1 MVGRSREDA
10 PLNLSNWLTRHA
22 QNAIGALGELSRNPI
37 ATALTVTV
45 IGIALALP
53 AALGVLVQSGR
64 ALAGGW
70 AEVRDFSVYLA
81 PGVAFDRAEELAR
94 ELRSKPGVASV
105 RVIPAD
111 TAAAELSK
119 DPGFAGALGTLET
132 NPLPHTLVV
141 RPLATADSA
150 TLEKLGAEVQKA
162 PGVDLVKLD
171 LQWVERLN
179 AGLDFLRR
187 LGLITGGLLLIAV
200 AIIVGNT
207 IRLDIQNRSAEIE
220 VAKLLGATNAFVRRP
235 FLYLGLWYGLLGGL
249 GAALILLTGLWAL
262 GEPIA
267 RLAGL
272 YGSSFALG
280 GPNGGTLL
288 AVLGGGVLAG
298 WGGAWMAVTRHLAAI
313 QPTV

>member
-1 MVGRSREDA
+1 M
-10 PLNLSNWLTRHA
+10 NLSNWLTRHA

-81 PGVAFDRAEELAR
+81 PGVALDRAEELAR

-111 TAAAELSK
+111 TAVAELSK
-119 DPGFAGALGTLET
+119 DPGFAGALAALDT

-141 RPLATADSA
+141 RPLATTDAGA
-150 TLEKLGAEVQKA
+150 LEQLGAQVQKA
-162 PGVDLVKLD
+162 PDVDLVKLD

-187 LGLITGGLLLIAV
+187 LGLITGGLLLTAV

-207 IRLDIQNRSAEIE
+207 IRLDIQNRAAEIE

-249 GAALILLTGLWAL
+249 VAALILLVGLWAL
-262 GEPIA
+262 GGPLA

-272 YGSSFALG
+272 YGSTFALG

-288 AVLGGGVLAG
+288 AVLGGGLLAG
-298 WGGAWMAVTRHLAAI
+298 WGGAWTAVTRHLAAS
-313 QPTV
+313 QPVV

>member
-1 MVGRSREDA
+1 M
-10 PLNLSNWLTRHA
+10 NLSSWLTRHA
-22 QNAIGALGELSRNPI
+22 QNAIGALGTLSRNPV

-70 AEVRDFSVYLA
+70 ADVRDFSVYLA
-81 PGVAFDRAEELAR
+81 PGVALDRAEALAR
-94 ELRSKPGVASV
+94 ELRGKPGVESV
-105 RVIPAD
+105 RLISAD
-111 TAAAELSK
+111 MAVAELSK
-119 DPGFAGALGTLET
+119 DPGFAGALAALEA

-141 RPLATADSA
+141 RPLATTDGAA
-150 TLEKLGAEVQKA
+150 LERLGADVQKA

-179 AGLDFLRR
+179 AVLDFLRR
-187 LGLITGGLLLIAV
+187 LGLITGGLLLAAV
-200 AIIVGNT
+200 LIVVGNT

-220 VAKLLGATNAFVRRP
+220 VAKLLGATDAFVRRP

-249 GAALILLTGLWAL
+249 VAMLILLVGLWAL
-262 GEPIA
+262 GGPIA

-272 YGSSFALG
+272 YGSSFELG
-280 GPNGGTLL
+280 GATGSSLL
-288 AVLGGGVLAG
+288 AVLAGGVLAG
-298 WGGAWMAVTRHLAAI
+298 WGGSWTAVARHLAAI
-313 QPTV
+313 QPQIA